1 MMAQSNKNPDEILI
15 SIKELLKNAVKD
27 RHHGFHTPVFSNT
40 DNNNEISSRT
50 VVLRNFDPQEYI
62 LNFHTDI
69 RSKKIKNIAN
79 KPLTY
84 FVFYDFKTQVQLR
97 IKTNSL
103 IHCNDNIASI
113 AWDKTKLSSRKC
125 YLSKKA
131 PSSNTNFAEDSIPNN
146 LRGIDPDKQESEL
159 GFKNFAVISNKIKNI
174 DWLYLSSLG
183 HKRLRIEIN
192 QKKTEY
198 QWLIP

>member
-15 SIKELLKNAVKD
+15 NIKEHLKNAVKD
-27 RHHGFHTPVFSNT
+27 RHHGFHAPVFSNI
-40 DNNNEISSRT
+40 DKKNEITSRI
-50 VVLRNFDPQEYI
+50 VVLRNFDPHEYI
-62 LNFHTDI
+62 LRFHTDI
-69 RSKKIKNIAN
+69 RSKKIENIAN
-79 KPLTY
+79 KTLTY
-84 FVFYDFKTQVQLR
+84 FVFYDYKIKVQLR

-103 IHCNDNIASI
+103 IHYNDNIALT
-113 AWDKTKLSSRKC
+113 AWNKTKLSSRKC

-131 PSSNTNFAEDSIPNN
+131 PSSNTNLPEDGIADS
-146 LRGIDPDKQESEL
+146 LTGIDPDKEESEL
-159 GFKNFAVISNKIKNI
+159 GFKNFAVISNKIKSI

-192 QKKTEY
+192 EKKTKY